1 MKKNK
6 DNLIPRSV
14 LFSDPDKTQVK
25 VSPDGK
31 YLTYLAPHKGVLN
44 IFLAEINDIE
54 NAQPITHYHDQRI
67 NAYFWSFEQ
76 NQLLFMKDNHGDE
89 NHMLFTL
96 NVLNK
101 VVKQVSPSGNKAIVI
116 KLSQEIPKQ
125 ILIGI
130 NNRTAEYFDIY
141 KLNLLDG
148 SLIQIFENNNFT
160 GFLADDNLELR
171 FCFKSNAEGG
181 QEVYRLDKQLKPKLF
196 DTVPYE
202 DQYTTA
208 MMGFDK
214 SGKNIY
220 MIDSRGKDKSALY
233 QMHIPTK
240 KKTLIFRSNKADLA
254 DVIFHPTKKTVQAAA
269 FEYKRKEWK
278 ILDEAIEK
286 DFGFLKS
293 TLGCTFELI
302 SRNLKY
308 DLWIVAATSD
318 DKPVSYYKYDRK
330 KGKLDFLFYNKND
343 LQKYQLAKM
352 HPVIIKSRD
361 GLNLVSYLT
370 LPIEATKTKKS
381 MRPIKPVPLILKVH
395 GGPNTRDS
403 WGYNSEHQ
411 WLANRGYA
419 VLSVNY
425 RASTGFG
432 KKFITLG
439 DGEWGAKMH
448 DDLIDAAKWAID
460 NGITTKENVAIMG
473 GSYGGYA
480 TLVGLTFTP
489 DVFKCGVD
497 IVGPSNLE
505 TLINSI
511 PPYWKPLRVNL
522 TKKIGGDTASAKD
535 KKFLASRSP
544 LTLVNKIKKPLLI
557 AQGANDPRVKQAE
570 SDQIVAAMNKKN
582 IPVTYVLFTDEG
594 HGFSKPNNRLIFY
607 SLTEKFLAN
616 CLGGRNEP
624 YDEDFTKHKNLKI
637 TGYKYI
643 E

>member
-1 MKKNK
+1 MKKS
-6 DNLIPRSV
+6 NLIPRSV
-14 LFSDPDKTQVK
+14 LFSDPDKTSVRI
-25 VSPDGK
+25 SPDGK
-31 YLTYLAPHKGVLN
+31 YLTYLAPHNGVLN
-44 IFLAEINDIE
+44 IFLANINDLK
-54 NAQPITHYHDQRI
+54 NAQPITHYKDQGI
-67 NAYFWSFEQ
+67 KGYFWSYEP
-76 NQLLFMKDNHGDE
+76 NQLLYMQDNHGDE

-96 NVLNK
+96 NVANK
-101 VVKQVSPSGNKAIVI
+101 AVKQVSPSGSKAIVV
-116 KLSQEIPKQ
+116 KLSQEISQQ

-130 NNRTAEYFDIY
+130 NSRTAEYFDIY

-148 SLIQIFENNNFT
+148 SLTQIFKNNNFM
-160 GFLADDNLELR
+160 GFLANDNLELK
-171 FCFKSNAEGG
+171 FCFKSNAEGA
-181 QEVYRLDKQLKPKLF
+181 QEIYSLDKKLKLELF
-196 DTVPYE
+196 DTIPYE
-202 DQYTTA
+202 DQYTTG

-220 MIDSRGKDKSALY
+220 MIDSRGRDKSALY
-233 QMHIPTK
+233 QLHIQTK
-240 KKTLIFRSNKADLA
+240 EKTLIIKSNKADLA
-254 DVIFHPTKKTVQAAA
+254 DVIFHPIKKTVQAAA
-269 FEYKRKEWK
+269 FEYTRKEWK
-278 ILDEAIEK
+278 IIDDTIQK

-293 TLGCTFELI
+293 TLGVTFELV
-302 SRNLKY
+302 SRNLKD
-308 DLWIVAATSD
+308 DLWIIAATSD

-330 KGKLDFLFYNKND
+330 KGKLDFLFYNKNN
-343 LQKYQLAKM
+343 LLKYKLTKM
-352 HPVIIKSRD
+352 HPVTIKSRD

-370 LPIEATKTKKS
+370 LPPEAVKTPRSAKT
-381 MRPIKPVPLILKVH
+381 IKPVPLILLVH
-395 GGPNTRDS
+395 GGPNARDS
-403 WGYNSEHQ
+403 WGYNSQHQ

-439 DGEWGAKMH
+439 DKQWGAKMH
-448 DDLIDAAKWAID
+448 DDLIDAVNWAIT
-460 NGITTKENVAIMG
+460 NGITTKNNVAIMG

-489 DVFKCGVD
+489 DTFKCGID

-511 PPYWKPLRVNL
+511 PPYWKPFRVNL
-522 TKKIGGDTASAKD
+522 VKKIGADTISAKD

-544 LTLVNKIKKPLLI
+544 LTFANKIKKPLLI

-570 SDQIVAAMNKKN
+570 SDQIVAAMNKKK

-607 SLTEKFLAN
+607 SITEEFLTK

-624 YDEDFTKHKNLKI
+624 SDEDFTKHKNLKI
-637 TGYKYI
+637 TGHEYI